1 MKAIRNTPDEL
12 VLENRPWAAAV
23 MTAMMIL
30 ITAGFGVGQILAGET
45 LEGVAIL
52 VVGGA
57 FGGGGFV
64 AYAQLDQLILDRA
77 AGVITLRRTHL
88 FGTRQE
94 TLPLHRLQR
103 VEAQGRG
110 YAGLGVQS
118 GPHQRRRP
126 QRLALVLDGDDT
138 EPEIRPLTRTFTRG
152 AVVHDAIAE
161 IERWLQQPREP
172 GKQRAKAGRGGPR
185 GSRRT
190 GSP

>member
-1 MKAIRNTPDEL
+1 MKVMQNTPDEL
-12 VLENRPWAAAV
+12 VLENRPWAAGV

-45 LEGVAIL
+45 LEGMAIL

-64 AYAQLDQLILDRA
+64 AYAQLDQMHLDRA
-77 AGVITLRRTHL
+77 AGIITLRRTHL

-94 TLPLHRLQR
+94 TLPLNRLQR

-110 YAGLGVQS
+110 YLGVQS
-118 GPHQRRRP
+118 GMRQRRRP
-126 QRLALVLDGDDT
+126 QRLALVLDTDDE

-152 AVVHDAIAE
+152 AVVQDSVAV
-161 IERWLQQPREP
+161 IEDWLRQGARK
-172 GKQRAKAGRGGPR
+172 GKPGRGAARRPR
-185 GSRRT
+185 
-190 GSP
+190 